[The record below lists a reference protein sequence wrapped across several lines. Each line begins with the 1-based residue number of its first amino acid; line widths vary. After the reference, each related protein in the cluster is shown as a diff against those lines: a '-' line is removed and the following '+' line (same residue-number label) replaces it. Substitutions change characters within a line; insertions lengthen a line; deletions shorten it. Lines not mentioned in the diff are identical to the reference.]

1 MDTFFRRHFRGKCRE
16 ACRRRRTSMAVPA
29 SKVRR
34 RSSAGLPSADL
45 MQRRRSSVQLQTN
58 VVVHKS
64 SAVPQKNTNMQKHCS
79 VPAQLLGPSLL
90 LASVIQMSEKKEI
103 DEGNEGVQSST
114 SDSQSNSSWEEPEES
129 EVEPCASWLTQSML
143 IAESIQPRP
152 FIRAPRCLR
161 RNSSHL
167 LPAEAVYRSP
177 GYYGLYGHY
186 RRNSQAW
193 RVANVG
199 MGPAWAGKRSPVA
212 AQAYR
217 MSSPWWQGVYYNP
230 ETDTWS
236 GFLSYVKVLS
246 IVCMCACVCL
256 YVCACL

>member
-45 MQRRRSSVQLQTN
+45 MQRRRSSVQLQAN
-58 VVVHKS
+58 AMVHKS
-64 SAVPQKNTNMQKHCS
+64 SAVTQTNTITQKQCS
-79 VPAQLLGPSLL
+79 IPAQLLGPSLL
-90 LASVIQMSEKKEI
+90 LASVIQMSEKKEME
-103 DEGNEGVQSST
+103 EGSEGGQSSA

-129 EVEPCASWLTQSML
+129 ELEPCALWLTQSLL

-167 LPAEAVYRSP
+167 LPAEAVYHGP
-177 GYYGLYGHY
+177 GSYGLYGRY
-186 RRNSQAW
+186 RRNSQVW
-193 RVANVG
+193 RAANVG
-199 MGPAWAGKRSPVA
+199 VGPALTGRQSSVA
-212 AQAYR
+212 ARAYR
-217 MSSPWWQGVYYNP
+217 MGSPWWQGMSYNP
-230 ETDTWS
+230 EMDTWS
-236 GFLSYVKVLS
+236 GFLSYVKV
-246 IVCMCACVCL
+246 
-256 YVCACL
+256 